1 MELVSVLF
9 WWMGDSLFKIE
20 GYYEFLRHG
29 FLILA
34 ILARLSPFASDTWR
48 IKLIFLVLKFYL
60 TNVDG
65 DMAQW

>member
-60 TNVDG
+60 TNVYG

>member
-1 MELVSVLF
+1 MELVFVLF

-20 GYYEFLRHG
+20 GYYEFLRQG

-48 IKLIFLVLKFYL
+48 IKLTFLVLKFYL
-60 TNVDG
+60 PTVDG